1 MTHENSDNVVLLDD
15 NVESDHIVLLENNV
29 KSDHIDYV
37 PSGQAIELT
46 ADKILD
52 KKLEG
57 WLIEIDDEEE
67 GRGYEPDEPYYQET
81 KEDDCTGDDWW
92 SGFLG
97 CDEND
102 VDEHFENQ
110 LC

>member
-67 GRGYEPDEPYYQET
+67 GRGYEPDEPYYQVPIPLNSST
-81 KEDDCTGDDWW
+81 CSDVNRPLIPLDCVQ
-92 SGFLG
+92 GFQ
-97 CDEND
+97 CKSSS
-102 VDEHFENQ
+102 
-110 LC
+110 